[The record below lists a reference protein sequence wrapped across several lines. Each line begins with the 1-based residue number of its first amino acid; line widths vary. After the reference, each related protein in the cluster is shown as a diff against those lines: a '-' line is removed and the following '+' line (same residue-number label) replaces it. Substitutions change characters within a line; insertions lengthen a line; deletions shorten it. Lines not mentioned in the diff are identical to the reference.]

1 MLAGFFF
8 FLLLLLTGGV
18 PADRVCSYNQVLE
31 HLNISADQTLYSMT
45 RPVRDHTKTTVVT
58 LEVILYAILDVR
70 ELDQTFI
77 PYVWIFT
84 SWQNDHISWK
94 PQDFCGIENITL
106 PNQLLWKPDL
116 TIEEMIEKDKAPP
129 SPHLTISSSGQVWV
143 QDGQVLPSTCRMHIY
158 KFPFDI
164 QSCDLSFKSVVHSVQ
179 EIRLLHSLSSAEATR
194 WSREVMRTQYEWLFV
209 GMSVDNKTLTVF
221 GMEQDVIVYTITMK
235 RRPMLYIVNF
245 MLPVLFFLGLDMA
258 SFLIPDTGGEKLSFK
273 VTLLLAVTVMQLM
286 LNEILPCSSNK
297 IPLIAMYCIGIFALM
312 LLSLLETILVM
323 YLMDKDAGSED
334 AKAGEDQSL
343 SEDFS
348 GQADS
353 KGGGDKKWTRC
364 ASICNGPARENSA
377 ELMKDGE
384 QTESRSVD
392 VISEETREVM
402 RALTVLLNN
411 GKEASKPSYWSK
423 VITKIHRIFFAF
435 YVTAVTLFLAAMS
448 FIWQSNQD
456 D

>member
-1 MLAGFFF
+1 MMLAGFFF
-8 FLLLLLTGGV
+8 SVLLLAGGV

-31 HLNISADQTLYSMT
+31 HLNVSTDPNLYSMT

-58 LEVILYAILDVR
+58 LEVILYAILDVK
-70 ELDQTFI
+70 
-77 PYVWIFT
+77 
-84 SWQNDHISWK
+84 WQNDHISWN
-94 PQDFCGIENITL
+94 PQDFCGIENITI
-106 PNQLLWKPDL
+106 PHQVLWKPDL
-116 TIEEMIEKDKAPP
+116 SIEEMVEKDKAPP

-143 QDGQVLPSTCRMHIY
+143 QNDQVLPSTCRMHIY

-179 EIRLLHSLSSAEATR
+179 EIRLLHSLGSAEATR

-209 GMSVDNKTLTVF
+209 GMSVDNKTLTFF
-221 GMEQDVIVYTITMK
+221 GIEQDMIIYTITMK
-235 RRPMLYIVNF
+235 RRPVLYIINF

-273 VTLLLAVTVMQLM
+273 VTLLLAVTVMQLI
-286 LNEILPCSSNK
+286 LNEILPSSTNK
-297 IPLIAMYCIGIFALM
+297 IPLIAVYCIGIFALM
-312 LLSLLETILVM
+312 LLSLLETIVVL
-323 YLMDKDAGSED
+323 YLMDKDGGS
-334 AKAGEDQSL
+334 EDQSL
-343 SEDFS
+343 SEDFNQ
-348 GQADS
+348 QADS

-364 ASICNGPARENSA
+364 VSICNGPARGNSP
-377 ELMKDGE
+377 ELMKDKE
-384 QTESRSVD
+384 QTESGSVD
-392 VISEETREVM
+392 VISEETRDVM

-411 GKEASKPSYWSK
+411 RKEPSKPSYWSK

-435 YVTAVTLFLAAMS
+435 YVTAVTLFLAGMY